1 MIAFRQAM
9 PAARRTTDRTTFV
22 TLPVVSQIFVVAVS
36 LLGLAALT
44 AAITAF
50 ESDRLLL
57 VAALMALTVATSSV
71 KIALPLGRGASNLS
85 LAHTVNFLA
94 LFTVGGAPSVCVAA
108 ISAAARSEEH
118 TSELQSQSNLV
129 CRLLLEK
136 KKKKTHLK
144 THIK

>member
-1 MIAFRQAM
+1 MARLGSKFGVLRTDSSIRHATCRAHVYDLSVIYCHLKRSGMIAFRQAM

-57 VAALMALTVATSSV
+57 VAALMAL
-71 KIALPLGRGASNLS
+71 
-85 LAHTVNFLA
+85 
-94 LFTVGGAPSVCVAA
+94 
-108 ISAAARSEEH
+108 
-118 TSELQSQSNLV
+118 
-129 CRLLLEK
+129 
-136 KKKKTHLK
+136 
-144 THIK
+144 